1 MKRKTRIL
9 LADDHAV
16 VRAGLA
22 AILGFEDDFD
32 VVGEAAD
39 GLQAVRQ
46 TLALKPDVVIMDL
59 LMPVL
64 NGAEATARI
73 AAAAPQSRVLILTSY
88 GTSEDLGR
96 ALAAG
101 ACGAVLKTVSN
112 EALAAAIRAVAAGRP
127 VVAPEIAR
135 MIADEPPTAELTE
148 RQREILASATRGLT
162 NEEIPRQFGITASCV
177 KQHLSSV
184 FAKLGVANRAEAIA
198 YALRKQLLK
207 A

>member
-162 NEEIPRQFGITASCV
+162 NEEIARQFGITASAV

-184 FAKLGVANRAEAIA
+184 FAKLGVANRAEAVS

>member
-22 AILGFEDDFD
+22 AILGFEDDFV

-162 NEEIPRQFGITASCV
+162 NEEIARQFGITASCV

>member
-22 AILGFEDDFD
+22 AILGFEEDFV

-135 MIADEPPTAELTE
+135 MIADEPPTAELTD

-162 NEEIPRQFGITASCV
+162 NEEIARQFGITASCV

>member
-32 VVGEAAD
+32 VVGEASD
-39 GLQAVRQ
+39 GLLAVRQ
-46 TLALKPDVVIMDL
+46 ALTLKPDVVIMDL

-73 AAAAPQSRVLILTSY
+73 TAAVPQSRVLILTSY

-101 ACGAVLKTVSN
+101 ACGAVRKTVSN
-112 EALAAAIRAVAAGRP
+112 EALAAAIRAVVAGRP
-127 VVAPEIAR
+127 VIAPEIAR
-135 MIADEPPTAELTE
+135 MIADEPPTAKLTE

-162 NEEIPRQFGITASCV
+162 NEEIARQFGITASCV

-184 FAKLGVANRAEAIA
+184 FVKFGVANRAEAIA

>member
-162 NEEIPRQFGITASCV
+162 NEEIARQFGITASCV

>member
-22 AILGFEDDFD
+22 AILGFEEDFV

-162 NEEIPRQFGITASCV
+162 NEEIARQFGITASCV

>member
-22 AILGFEDDFD
+22 AILGFEEDFD

-162 NEEIPRQFGITASCV
+162 NEEIARQFGITASCV